1 MPRVP
6 YEISL
11 ALIFEIGNDLNIY
24 CPVNADTVR
33 NYLSVIR
40 PPPLSCVCAHLE
52 ANKRG
57 FPFGPV
63 KEPAEA
69 LFQCL
74 LSDNCNQDC
83 LVLNV
88 PPRFQLPPPLAALSA
103 RCSLLLPS
111 PSGYVY
117 PMVRVEAGE
126 QTGLCLQEGFPSAQT
141 NQLVTPHHNHAATLD
156 LLEDKLVPNMG
167 NPLIQKTF
175 SKNL

>member
-1 MPRVP
+1 MLRAWIPPASPLPEFRSISAEHVWVERLQLPRVP

-33 NYLSVIR
+33 NYLSVVR

-69 LFQCL
+69 LFHCL

-83 LVLNV
+83 LVLNL
-88 PPRFQLPPPLAALSA
+88 PPRFQLPRLAALSA
-103 RCSLLLPS
+103 RCSLFLPS
-111 PSGYVY
+111 PSGDVHG
-117 PMVRVEAGE
+117 A
-126 QTGLCLQEGFPSAQT
+126 C
-141 NQLVTPHHNHAATLD
+141 
-156 LLEDKLVPNMG
+156 
-167 NPLIQKTF
+167 
-175 SKNL
+175 